1 MSPERS
7 NAYGRVLHTLAE
19 LGPSKLQPAEQD
31 QIRDAADALL
41 FCESIDRDDA
51 AREAFE
57 DADLL
62 LERLI
67 ESGRWE
73 RITARRLADDLW
85 ACGPAM
91 GPIALP
97 QPV

>member
-7 NAYGRVLHTLAE
+7 HAYSRVLHTLAE

-31 QIRDAADALL
+31 RIRNAADSLL
-41 FCESIDRDDA
+41 FCVGIGRDDD

-73 RITARRLADDLW
+73 RKTARQLADDLW
-85 ACGPAM
+85 ACGPEVAE
-91 GPIALP
+91 IELP
-97 QPV
+97 QAA